1 MKHKLQGWG
10 RGVDGMRVLVT
21 QIDRDSVSMLEWERD
36 TESEE
41 RAVCEKE
48 RQGGLG

>member
-10 RGVDGMRVLVT
+10 RGVEGMLVLVT

-36 TESEE
+36 TGSEE

-48 RQGGLG
+48 KESGLG